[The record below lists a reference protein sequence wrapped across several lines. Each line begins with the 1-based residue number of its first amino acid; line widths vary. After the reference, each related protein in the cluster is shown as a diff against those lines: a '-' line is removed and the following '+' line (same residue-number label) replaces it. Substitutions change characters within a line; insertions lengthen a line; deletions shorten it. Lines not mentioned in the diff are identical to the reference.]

1 MSSRV
6 RLALVLH
13 NHQPVGNFENVFEE
27 AYRTSYRPF
36 LDKLIQHPEI
46 RCALHNS
53 GSLLEWLV
61 DRHPEYVDDLRR
73 IIKRGQ
79 VELLGGAFFEPIL
92 GGIPRHDRIGQIQ
105 SYTRYLEQVFE
116 TTIRGMWMPE
126 RVWEQ
131 SFASDLVTA
140 GIEYTL
146 LDDYHFRS
154 AGLNVEELHGYYLT
168 EDEGKLLRVFPN
180 SEKLRYLMPFS
191 DPMDVINALRE
202 YAESIHNPVI
212 VFGDDGEKFGSWP
225 GTYQHV
231 YENGWLDR
239 FFALLGECSD
249 WIQLVNLGDVID
261 SDAATGLCYLPD
273 CSYREMTEW
282 VMPTRK
288 QRELEKVIEVHGQDP
303 DWDLVKQFIRGGVW
317 RNFRSKYSEAQ
328 EMYARM
334 MEVSRHVEEF
344 RTSGLAADEPQVFAD
359 ARAELYRGQ
368 CNCPY
373 WHGAF
378 GGLYIP
384 HLRQAIYRH
393 LITAEDK
400 LLEIEKGTD
409 PWVEVSF
416 RDYDLDDE
424 EEVKISSDQLAAYLK
439 PSMGGALYEL
449 DIKSVRHNLLS
460 TLNRR
465 REPYH
470 RKIRKAAEEQQSG
483 GGSIEDLSKMMKFKQ
498 PDLHKQIVYDTWPR
512 KSLVD
517 HLLLPGASFDQLLQG
532 RARIAKLHEKRF
544 DFITDETKNGV
555 LVRMLT
561 RINWVGRPVL
571 MTKEVGI
578 ERDAPSALQIRYGFE
593 NLPPGQKIHF
603 GIEFNFAG
611 MAGEEDDRYFYD
623 GKGRQFGPLS
633 SRLDWTDVSRIGL
646 VDEWLG
652 IDTALDFSIPSG
664 IWAIPIQTVSQSE
677 GGYELVFQSC
687 SVMPHWEFVVPEN
700 GRWNIEILFSAD
712 TSLAQA
718 RQLAATGVAAH

>member
-212 VFGDDGEKFGSWP
+212 VFGDDGEKFGSGP

-282 VMPTRK
+282 VMPTR
-288 QRELEKVIEVHGQDP
+288 
-303 DWDLVKQFIRGGVW
+303 
-317 RNFRSKYSEAQ
+317 
-328 EMYARM
+328 
-334 MEVSRHVEEF
+334 
-344 RTSGLAADEPQVFAD
+344 
-359 ARAELYRGQ
+359 
-368 CNCPY
+368 
-373 WHGAF
+373 
-378 GGLYIP
+378 
-384 HLRQAIYRH
+384 
-393 LITAEDK
+393 
-400 LLEIEKGTD
+400 
-409 PWVEVSF
+409 
-416 RDYDLDDE
+416 
-424 EEVKISSDQLAAYLK
+424 
-439 PSMGGALYEL
+439 
-449 DIKSVRHNLLS
+449 
-460 TLNRR
+460 
-465 REPYH
+465 
-470 RKIRKAAEEQQSG
+470 
-483 GGSIEDLSKMMKFKQ
+483 
-498 PDLHKQIVYDTWPR
+498 
-512 KSLVD
+512 
-517 HLLLPGASFDQLLQG
+517 
-532 RARIAKLHEKRF
+532 
-544 DFITDETKNGV
+544 
-555 LVRMLT
+555 
-561 RINWVGRPVL
+561 
-571 MTKEVGI
+571 
-578 ERDAPSALQIRYGFE
+578 
-593 NLPPGQKIHF
+593 
-603 GIEFNFAG
+603 
-611 MAGEEDDRYFYD
+611 
-623 GKGRQFGPLS
+623 
-633 SRLDWTDVSRIGL
+633 
-646 VDEWLG
+646 
-652 IDTALDFSIPSG
+652 
-664 IWAIPIQTVSQSE
+664 
-677 GGYELVFQSC
+677 
-687 SVMPHWEFVVPEN
+687 
-700 GRWNIEILFSAD
+700 
-712 TSLAQA
+712 
-718 RQLAATGVAAH
+718 